1 MNNRQRNAPLI
12 HCVTSPVTMKLVADG
27 IVAVGGRPLMSMEP
41 AEFEEVYR
49 IAQACYLNL
58 GMTTSERFAVMQAAQ
73 NAALQAGVPIVLD
86 AVGTALSEVR
96 KTRADTILAAGVSV
110 LHGNVSEVAALL
122 GLPAEGRG
130 VDAGRMSY
138 PPAEI
143 AQRACETFGC
153 MTVVSGAVDAVATQ
167 AATAVVEG
175 GSPRL
180 GNAVGM
186 GCLLSGL
193 LAVALTYENRQE
205 RVVAMCDWLKRAGEV
220 AQQKD
225 VGEGYFAAEVV
236 SVLGRIYQAE
246 CERK

>member
-1 MNNRQRNAPLI
+1 MTDRQQSAPLI

-27 IVAVGGRPLMSMEP
+27 IVSVGGRPLMSMEP

-58 GMTTSERFAVMQAAQ
+58 GMTTVERFAVMQEAQ
-73 NAALQAGVPIVLD
+73 HAALQAGVPIVLD
-86 AVGTALSEVR
+86 AVGTALSEIR
-96 KTRADTILAAGVSV
+96 KTRADMILAAGVSA

-130 VDAGRMSY
+130 VDAGQVAYHPS
-138 PPAEI
+138 EI
-143 AQRACETFGC
+143 AQRACEAFGC

-167 AATAVVEG
+167 AATVVVEG
-175 GSPRL
+175 GSSRL

-193 LAVALTYENRQE
+193 IAVALTYENRQE
-205 RVVAMCDWLKRAGEV
+205 HVVTMCGRLKRAGEV

-236 SVLGRIYQAE
+236 SVLGRWHQTE
-246 CERK
+246 CECK